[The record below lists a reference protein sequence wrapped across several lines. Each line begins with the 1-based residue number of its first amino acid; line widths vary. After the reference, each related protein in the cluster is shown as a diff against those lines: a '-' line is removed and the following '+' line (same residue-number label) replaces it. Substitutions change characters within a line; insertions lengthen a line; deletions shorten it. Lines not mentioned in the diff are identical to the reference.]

1 MASKSYD
8 KILLLSSMCVLIF
21 LGTFMF
27 VMGFRFINMK
37 LANPELPEKIYA
49 PAVLSILVGFV
60 EVLAGLFV
68 IFKNW

>member
-8 KILLLSSMCVLIF
+8 KVLLLSSMCVLIF

-27 VMGFRFINMK
+27 IMGFRFISMK
-37 LANPELPEKIYA
+37 VANPELPEKMYA
-49 PAVLSILVGFV
+49 PAVLSIVVGFV
-60 EVLAGLFV
+60 EVLAATFV